1 MTKINHGISPF
12 MSLKGFSKAAG
23 VLAVGIMMS
32 GCRGTISEKAPVHP
46 NMNMDQQPRMEAQE
60 VNNFFA
66 DGRSMRQP
74 VEGTVARGY
83 RKADTEYYEG
93 VDENGEWI
101 EDMPVEMTRAMLYR
115 GKERYEIYCTPCHGI
130 TGKGDGIIM
139 QGGYGYVPAPTYHQ
153 DRLREAPDGEIY
165 SAIFNGVRTMPSY
178 AHQVKVE
185 DRWAIVAYIRAL
197 QASQNVTEEE
207 IQAYDID
214 LSTLQAEYQAEQE
227 KAAEIA
233 AAKEAA
239 AAETPVTVER
249 GKELVTTYACE
260 SCHSKDG
267 TAVIGPTWK
276 NLMGHEVTV
285 TTESGE
291 TMTLTVDEEYIKE
304 SILNPAAKIVEGF
317 PPSMPNAYSGLSEND
332 LLSIIEYI
340 KTLSESSEH

>member
-1 MTKINHGISPF
+1 MTKINHGISSF

-23 VLAVGIMMS
+23 VLAVGILMS
-32 GCRGTISEKAPVHP
+32 GCRGTISEKPPIHP
-46 NMNMDQQPRMEAQE
+46 NLNMDQQPRMEAQE

-93 VDENGEWI
+93 VDANGEWI

-115 GKERYEIYCTPCHGI
+115 GKERYEIYCSPCHGI
-130 TGKGDGIIM
+130 TGKGDGMIM
-139 QGGYGYVPAPTYHQ
+139 QGYGYVPAPTYHQ
-153 DRLREAPDGEIY
+153 DRLREATDGEIY
-165 SAIFNGVRTMPSY
+165 SAIYNGVRTMPSY

-197 QASQNVTEEE
+197 QASQNVSEEE
-207 IQAYDID
+207 IQEYDID

-227 KAAEIA
+227 KAAELA
-233 AAKEAA
+233 AAREAA
-239 AAETPVTVER
+239 DEGVEATAER
-249 GKELVTTYACE
+249 GKEVATTWACQT
-260 SCHSKDG
+260 CHSTDG
-267 TAVIGPTWK
+267 TTLIGPSWK
-276 NLMGHEVTV
+276 GLYGHEVTV

-291 TMTLTVDEEYIKE
+291 TITVTANDEYIIE
-304 SILNPAAKIVEGF
+304 SIVNPYAKIVEGF
-317 PPSMPNAYSGLSEND
+317 DPLMANAYGSLSQSD
-332 LLSIIEYI
+332 LQSLVEYI